1 MGKIELRN
9 VYKKY
14 DKQVVVDHMALTIP
28 DRSFTVILGPSGC
41 GKSTLL
47 RLISGLEEV
56 ESGEILIDDHD
67 VTYLEPKDR
76 KIAMV
81 FQNYALY
88 PHMSAYKN
96 VEYGLKVQGMPKE
109 ERKRVVL
116 NALKMI
122 ELEDHAYKLPAQMS
136 GGQRQRVALAR
147 AMVKSPSVYLMDE
160 PLSNLDARLRNQM
173 RQTIS
178 ALHAQLNKTFIYVT
192 HDQLEAMSM
201 GDNIIILNKG
211 KIMQQGTPKE
221 IYMNPAN
228 LFVAKFIGS
237 PPTNILEHNNV
248 FVGIRPEHIL
258 VDRQQ
263 EQALNLTGHV
273 ISVELIG
280 SNRAIYQVK
289 TSLGKLLVKTENTW
303 NENNKLLNLTI
314 PLDKIMYFDQNEQRI
329 YDYATLEARLLNQS
343 NDFLAFAKV

>member
-1 MGKIELRN
+1 MGKIELKDI
-9 VYKKY
+9 YKKF
-14 DKQVVVDHMALTIP
+14 DKQVVVDHMTLTIP
-28 DRSFTVILGPSGC
+28 DQSFTVILGPSGC

-56 ESGEILIDDHD
+56 EAGEILIDNRD
-67 VTYLEPKDR
+67 VTYLEPKER
-76 KIAMV
+76 KISMV

-88 PHMSAYKN
+88 PHMTAYKN
-96 VEYGLKVQGMPKE
+96 IEYGLKIQGVKKE
-109 ERKRVVL
+109 QRKEKVL
-116 NALKMI
+116 NALKMV
-122 ELEDHAYKLPAQMS
+122 ELEDQANKLPAQMS

-147 AMVKSPSVYLMDE
+147 AMVKSPVAYLMDE

-178 ALHAQLNKTFIYVT
+178 TLHAQLNKTFVYVT

-237 PPTNILEHNNV
+237 PPTNIVEHNNV

-258 VDRQQ
+258 IDQQQ

-273 ISVELIG
+273 ISVELLG
-280 SNRAIYQVK
+280 SEAIYQVK
-289 TSLGKLLVKTENTW
+289 TTLGELLVKTENTW
-303 NENNKLLNLTI
+303 KENNKSLSLTI
-314 PLDKIMYFDQNEQRI
+314 PLDKIMYFDQIEQRI
-329 YDYATLEARLLNQS
+329 YDYVALEAQLLSQF
-343 NDFLAFAKV
+343 NDRLAFATV